1 MPLEIVLRCL
11 ESREPRPLNA
21 TSLKAISE
29 EIKFRMLFGT
39 KKASLDAF
47 SEGNGIAPEMNAGQR
62 GLLDPLAA
70 DHGGFTEHLPGCP
83 LLLFLGIQSNA

>member
-1 MPLEIVLRCL
+1 
-11 ESREPRPLNA
+11 
-21 TSLKAISE
+21 
-29 EIKFRMLFGT
+29 
-39 KKASLDAF
+39 
-47 SEGNGIAPEMNAGQR
+47 MNAGQR